1 MKSAFLGLV
10 VLHGLI
16 HFMGPAKAFGL
27 AELPQLSQPISRH
40 VGIAWLVAGLAFL
53 GIAAQL
59 VWAPRWWWV
68 TALPAVALS
77 QGVILT
83 AWSDAKFGTLA
94 NVVVLAAA
102 LYGMA
107 SQGPWSFRSAYETQ
121 VERRSDDPPSS
132 MPVLT
137 EGDLADLPDPIARY
151 VRASGAL
158 GRPRPWRLH
167 ARWTGRIR
175 GSLDEEWMSFSAEQH
190 NFLLEPS
197 RFFLMDARRARLP
210 VDVYHDFEDGRAR
223 MRVRLLSLLP
233 LVNARGPEM
242 DRAET
247 VTLFN
252 DVALLAPGGLVDQRI
267 EWEAIDARTARGTFT
282 LGSHAVSAVLH
293 VSDEGDLVDF
303 VSDDRL
309 AASADGESFEP
320 RRWSTPVSDHQVLH
334 GLRVLRRAEGRW
346 HPDGAPDFAYVE
358 LELVE
363 LSH

>member
-1 MKSAFLGLV
+1 MKFAFLFLV

-27 AELPQLSQPISRH
+27 AELSQLSQPISRP
-40 VGIAWLVAGLAFL
+40 VGIAWLLAGLAFL
-53 GIAAQL
+53 ATAAQL
-59 VWAPRWWWV
+59 LWAPRLWWV
-68 TALPAVALS
+68 TALLSVALS

-107 SQGPWSFRSAYETQ
+107 SQGPWSFRSAYDTQ
-121 VERRSDDPPSS
+121 IQQRLQDQPAATPI
-132 MPVLT
+132 LT
-137 EGDLADLPDPIARY
+137 EDDLAGLPDPIARY

-158 GRPRPWRLH
+158 GRPRPWRVH

-175 GSLDEEWMSFSAEQH
+175 GSPDEAWMPFEAEQD
-190 NFLLEPS
+190 NFLHEPS
-197 RFFLMDARRARLP
+197 RFFLMDARRAGLP

-223 MRVRLLSLLP
+223 MRVRLLSILP

-242 DRAET
+242 DQAET

-252 DVALLAPGGLVDQRI
+252 DVALLAPGGLVDPRI
-267 EWEAIDARTARGTFT
+267 EWEGIDAGSAKGTFT
-282 LGSHAVSAVLH
+282 LGANAVSATLY
-293 VSDEGDLVDF
+293 VSEEGDLVDF

-309 AASADGESFEP
+309 AASSDGESFEP
-320 RRWSTPVSDHQVLH
+320 RRWSTPVSDHQVLG
-334 GLRVLRRAEGRW
+334 GLRVLLRAEGRW
-346 HPDGAPDFAYVE
+346 HPTGAPDFAYVE